1 MSKQD
6 RQGVRSASELE
17 RKYNYERKFAEVM
30 GLYVEVSRNLEEQEA
45 IMEAELSL
53 RLGYDDNDQIVS
65 MINASA
71 DIISLHSNRLE
82 IESDFFSLS
91 ADGTIIASAGT
102 IGGCEMVG
110 GMLRVP
116 AANIDGTLEAD
127 QINAYG
133 LAVVRG
139 LFDTCTILDTC
150 VIEGVLKGNTICSHT
165 DANGCVGAIEFSSHG
180 TGSYY
185 RIGVTKDVFGA
196 GVYIGAYEGTEPS
209 VSLYSE
215 IASVSVGGDHGFDV
229 NTISSVNLNA
239 QGGAYVNGVE
249 IANKSDIS
257 ALDERLKALEN
268 A

>member
-91 ADGTIIASAGT
+91 ADGTINASAGT

-110 GMLRVP
+110 GMLLVP
-116 AANIDGTLEAD
+116 AANIDGKLEAD

-180 TGSYY
+180 TGSFY
-185 RIGVTKDVFGA
+185 RIGVTKEPFGA
-196 GVYIGAYEGTEPS
+196 GMYIGAYDVEPG
-209 VSLYSE
+209 VNLYSE
-215 IASVSVGGDHGFDV
+215 IANVYVGGDHGFDV
-229 NTISSVNLNA
+229 DTISSINLNA

>member
-1 MSKQD
+1 
-6 RQGVRSASELE
+6 
-17 RKYNYERKFAEVM
+17 M

-91 ADGTIIASAGT
+91 ADGTINASAGT

-116 AANIDGTLEAD
+116 AANIDGTLKAD

-165 DANGCVGAIEFSSHG
+165 VDDC
-180 TGSYY
+180 TGSIVFREFNGGAYY
-185 RIGVTKDVFGA
+185 QFGVTKNVFAA
-196 GVYIGAYEGTEPS
+196 GMNIGAYDGEPGIR
-209 VSLYSE
+209 LYSE
-215 IASVSVGGDHGFDV
+215 IASVAIGGNHGFDV
-229 NTISSVNLNA
+229 DTISSVNLNA